1 MFQNV
6 VVGKPIIEVETLF
19 ATDKKDWEENERQNT
34 LFTETRF
41 LPSIMKKAGIV
52 KSTGEVRRNRPEL
65 MITLN
70 SLDFLKIKWGKRYL
84 YIAVGE

>member
-41 LPSIMKKAGIV
+41 LPSIMKEAGIV